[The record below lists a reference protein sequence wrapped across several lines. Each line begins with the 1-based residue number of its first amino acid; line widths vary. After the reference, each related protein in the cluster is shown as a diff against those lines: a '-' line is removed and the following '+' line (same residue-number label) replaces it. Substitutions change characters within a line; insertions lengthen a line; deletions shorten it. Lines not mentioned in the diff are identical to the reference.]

1 MVTKNILRIKFQLK
15 FTFMNSNSKFNFET
29 YKYIFSVDFYNGVH
43 PISNELKRFIRNRT
57 RFMFLRKGDFVNKIG
72 ETCDKLMIIQKGMV
86 RGFFEHRK
94 REITTWVS
102 YDTEMFTSI
111 SGYFKNEPAH
121 ENIQC
126 IEDTTIEYLK
136 YSDLVHCLKYYPES
150 KDLNRLLM
158 EEYYISAERRA
169 FIARIPLAEA
179 RYDFYVQNTPV
190 ELIKRIPKKYLASLL
205 NMQPETLARIRTKK
219 PKN

>member
-1 MVTKNILRIKFQLK
+1 MDSNNNF
-15 FTFMNSNSKFNFET
+15 NSDT
-29 YKYIFSVDFYNGVH
+29 YKYIFSVDFYNAVH
-43 PISNELKRFIRNRT
+43 PISNELKKFIRNRT
-57 RFMFLRKGDFVNKIG
+57 RSMFLRKGDFVNKIG

-86 RGFFEHRK
+86 RGFFEHGK

-126 IEDTTIEYLK
+126 IEDTTIEYLT
-136 YSDLVHCLKYYPES
+136 YQDLHYCLKYYSEA
-150 KDLNRLLM
+150 KDLNRFLM
-158 EEYYISAERRA
+158 EEYYMSAERRA
-169 FIARIPLAEA
+169 FIARIPLAQA
-179 RYDFYVQNTPV
+179 RYDFYVQNTPL
-190 ELIKRIPKKYLASLL
+190 ELLKRIPKKYLASLL

>member
-29 YKYIFSVDFYNGVH
+29 YKYIFSVDFYNGVY

-86 RGFFEHRK
+86 RGFFEHGK

-111 SGYFKNEPAH
+111 SGYFKNELAH

-219 PKN
+219 SKN

>member
-29 YKYIFSVDFYNGVH
+29 YKYIFSVDFYNGVY

-86 RGFFEHRK
+86 RGFFEHGK

-219 PKN
+219 S